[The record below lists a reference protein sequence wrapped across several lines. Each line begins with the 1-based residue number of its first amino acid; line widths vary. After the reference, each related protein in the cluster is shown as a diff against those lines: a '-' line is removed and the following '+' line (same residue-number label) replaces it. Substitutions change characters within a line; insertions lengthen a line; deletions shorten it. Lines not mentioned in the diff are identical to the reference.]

1 MKWFHRRDPYSLYVT
16 HSAMDLEWCFMFLSD
31 WTPALAGWVISVKCL
46 SYLSLAHQHT
56 GVVGSGGYSV
66 HSCYS
71 LRCQYRSEK
80 DWLACE
86 EMEIVF
92 LFSFSTCNINAA
104 SLVVSTMI
112 YLEQRWFWIA
122 KAKEKTAERQTGGWD
137 AGKQL
142 DSSSDILCPVT
153 CLCWLCSCIL
163 VLKMPDGQ
171 FI

>member
-1 MKWFHRRDPYSLYVT
+1 MVSQKGSLFIICYSLSHGSWMVLYVFVWLD
-16 HSAMDLEWCFMFLSD
+16 SSFGWLSD
-31 WTPALAGWVISVKCL
+31 FSEVSQLPVP
-46 SYLSLAHQHT
+46 AHQHT

-104 SLVVSTMI
+104 SLVVSAMI

-153 CLCWLCSCIL
+153 CLCWLCFCIL